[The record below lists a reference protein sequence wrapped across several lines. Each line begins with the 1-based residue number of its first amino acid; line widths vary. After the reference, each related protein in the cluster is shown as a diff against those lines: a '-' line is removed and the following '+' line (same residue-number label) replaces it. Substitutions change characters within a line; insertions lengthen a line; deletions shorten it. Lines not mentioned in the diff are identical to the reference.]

1 MRILHRFVDGRL
13 AVTLVACVVFA
24 AATRANAASDEQ
36 VIRDLD
42 ARWVKAVAAKDVAWI
57 ANLYATDGRLMPP
70 NAPAAVGRE
79 AVREAW
85 TKLLGTPGF
94 ALTFAPVEVRLA
106 KAADMAFD
114 IGTWEQP
121 GPDAKAAD
129 HGKYVVVWKKQH
141 GEWKVVADIFNS
153 DRPSP

>member
-1 MRILHRFVDGRL
+1 MRTLTRLVDGGL
-13 AVTLVACVVFA
+13 AASLVACVVLA
-24 AATRANAASDEQ
+24 AATRANATSDEQ
-36 VIRDLD
+36 VIRNLE

-57 ANLYATDGRLMPP
+57 ANVYAPDGRLMPP
-70 NAPAAVGRE
+70 NATAAVGRE

-85 TKLLGTPGF
+85 TRMLGTPGS

-106 KAADMAFD
+106 KAADMACD
-114 IGTWEQP
+114 IGTWERP
-121 GPDAKAAD
+121 GPDGKVGD
-129 HGKYVVVWKKQH
+129 QGKYIVVWKKLH